1 MAKKKTDLEAVAKP
15 GRTKTVNGDPAVPA
29 VKLDKVVE
37 ESPDLAPVAA
47 EAADSDGLPP
57 WHPTKRAF
65 RTAEDTVFDGGGN
78 PVHEGI
84 EGAGGPSDDRSRT
97 VVPRRA

>member
-15 GRTKTVNGDPAVPA
+15 AKAEKVEPVVVEPEPAVEAPDPEPA
-29 VKLDKVVE
+29 
-37 ESPDLAPVAA
+37 P
-47 EAADSDGLPP
+47 ADEPASDGLPP